1 MFELHRMSCQRCLQG
16 FSLVHSGIRQNRVLS
31 RYNNIFSNR
40 SSRLFTV
47 QKTNSR
53 ETITKP
59 NFWVRWTAPREM
71 PPRYTLRW
79 YGEVLLICTVFGI
92 TGTST
97 MLLVRRL
104 MFSLVFALFT
114 SQLVSLQFLSI
125 RSRGR
130 DFSSPLHP
138 QRPFHTLLLG
148 TTGSV

>member
-1 MFELHRMSCQRCLQG
+1 MSCQRCLQG

-97 MLLVRRL
+97 MLLVRPSMFPVVVIHQLASFCSYVDFDGTSLPLAHSNPIPVRYDQQYL
-104 MFSLVFALFT
+104 MFFN
-114 SQLVSLQFLSI
+114 
-125 RSRGR
+125 
-130 DFSSPLHP
+130 
-138 QRPFHTLLLG
+138 
-148 TTGSV
+148 

>member
-1 MFELHRMSCQRCLQG
+1 
-16 FSLVHSGIRQNRVLS
+16 VH
-31 RYNNIFSNR
+31 
-40 SSRLFTV
+40 
-47 QKTNSR
+47 KTNSH
-53 ETITKP
+53 ETVTKP
-59 NFWVRWTAPREM
+59 KFWVRWTAPREM
-71 PPRYTLRW
+71 PPRYTVRW
-79 YGEVLLICTVFGI
+79 YGEVALICTVFGI